1 VYYPEDSVL
10 RFLALVDG
18 SFLDRRSVDVKE
30 IADAIVT
37 TALIAAA
44 AYVAPR
50 LYKVWSQHQ
59 VVVWTMDSANNT
71 SVDVVWEGA
80 PSTNGNGNYI

>member
-1 VYYPEDSVL
+1 MKD
-10 RFLALVDG
+10 
-18 SFLDRRSVDVKE
+18 
-30 IADAIVT
+30 ITDAIVT
-37 TALIAAA
+37 TAIIAAA

-59 VVVWTMDSANNT
+59 VLEWTLNSANNT